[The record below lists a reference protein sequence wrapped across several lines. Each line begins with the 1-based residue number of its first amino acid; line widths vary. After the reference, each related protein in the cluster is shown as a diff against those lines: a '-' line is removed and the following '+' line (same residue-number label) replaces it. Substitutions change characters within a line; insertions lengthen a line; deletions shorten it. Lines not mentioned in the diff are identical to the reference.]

1 MTKDIQ
7 KLSRTKKA
15 EKKDKP
21 SKKKIVETAKE
32 NLKKNIKP
40 KRYWE
45 AVGRRKTATCR
56 VRIFPCRPF
65 DVAKERARITVN
77 DKAYYIYFPTQSL
90 QKIVESALN
99 KMKSLGRFK
108 VTVSV
113 KGGGIKSQ
121 AEAIKHGIARALVK
135 FNPDFKKRLKRA
147 GYLTRDPRMKERK
160 KPGLK
165 KARRAR
171 QWRKR

>member
-1 MTKDIQ
+1 MAKDTQ
-7 KLSRTKKA
+7 KLSKTKRV
-15 EKKDKP
+15 
-21 SKKKIVETAKE
+21 KKKEEKIEKTTKE
-32 NLKKNIKP
+32 SLEKNTKP

-65 DVAKERARITVN
+65 DTTKERPKITVN
-77 DKAYYIYFPTQSL
+77 DKPYYQYFPTLSL
-90 QKIVESALN
+90 QKIVEGALS
-99 KMKSLGRFK
+99 KMKSLGRFE
-108 VTVSV
+108 VTVKV
-113 KGGGIKSQ
+113 KGGGIKGQ
-121 AEAIKHGIARALVK
+121 AEAIRHGIARALVK